1 MVNNLQKGTS
11 EQKSFDKANVR
22 ESPLIIYFML
32 TTCSTTTIIISVNK
46 RTIFVKNGFLVPS
59 QGFFHFGG
67 EFYFFKCEKIRTAPP
82 GKKSGNEKNLFV
94 PWDKKWV
101 WKESFCSMGQK
112 DFFHSHF
119 FYRGVQF
126 ESFHTRE
133 SVFNKK
139 ILICKIFRLVFQKP
153 VLQSRKGTFW
163 SSGLKTTSL
172 NSILQTKKYPFCFS
186 VLASEKLCSNILQI
200 YTIFSPF
207 KGHKKAGFFPGA
219 NFQTNCSSEKNFIPP
234 FLWEV
239 LKIALK
245 H

>member
-1 MVNNLQKGTS
+1 
-11 EQKSFDKANVR
+11 
-22 ESPLIIYFML
+22 
-32 TTCSTTTIIISVNK
+32 
-46 RTIFVKNGFLVPS
+46 
-59 QGFFHFGG
+59 
-67 EFYFFKCEKIRTAPP
+67 
-82 GKKSGNEKNLFV
+82 
-94 PWDKKWV
+94 
-101 WKESFCSMGQK
+101 MGQK

-200 YTIFSPF
+200 YTISPNQQDSLFSTACRSF
-207 KGHKKAGFFPGA
+207 
-219 NFQTNCSSEKNFIPP
+219 SSLRTRFMDQIKMGQSQFYS
-234 FLWEV
+234 
-239 LKIALK
+239 
-245 H
+245 

>member
-1 MVNNLQKGTS
+1 MPYSLVKKG
-11 EQKSFDKANVR
+11 SFLLKTAFWFPVKVSFISAANFTF
-22 ESPLIIYFML
+22 L
-32 TTCSTTTIIISVNK
+32 SVK
-46 RTIFVKNGFLVPS
+46 RFELHPPVKKVGMKRIFLFL
-59 QGFFHFGG
+59 G
-67 EFYFFKCEKIRTAPP
+67 I
-82 GKKSGNEKNLFV
+82 KSGNEKNLFV

-139 ILICKIFRLVFQKP
+139 TLICKIFRLVFQKP

-200 YTIFSPF
+200 YTIF
-207 KGHKKAGFFPGA
+207 
-219 NFQTNCSSEKNFIPP
+219 
-234 FLWEV
+234 
-239 LKIALK
+239 
-245 H
+245 

>member
-1 MVNNLQKGTS
+1 MFLAKQCN
-11 EQKSFDKANVR
+11 F
-22 ESPLIIYFML
+22 
-32 TTCSTTTIIISVNK
+32 
-46 RTIFVKNGFLVPS
+46 FVKNGFLVPS

-163 SSGLKTTSL
+163 SSGL
-172 NSILQTKKYPFCFS
+172 NSTKYPFCFS
-186 VLASEKLCSNILQI
+186 VQASEKLCSNILQI
-200 YTIFSPF
+200 YTNSDWWKLSLQDEKCKYKLFNAHFVRALARATNLCLKS
-207 KGHKKAGFFPGA
+207 FFP
-219 NFQTNCSSEKNFIPP
+219 
-234 FLWEV
+234 LW
-239 LKIALK
+239 IAMI
-245 H
+245 